1 MSSAFDRHGLLS
13 KSLQFFM
20 IVLTCLAIH
29 LVLFIQ
35 HYPVYFLP
43 DLVLLGYLIYKFPDL
58 NQSVSPLFFVGLGL
72 LLGYYFLSPIPPDT
86 SFPNN
91 YVVTLKPF
99 IYICILALYSRNVPQ
114 INLIKWIRILLV
126 VYPLILI
133 WNLYLVHLNENAN
146 IGQLMMTRP
155 FFIFENN
162 FEITFYLNCF
172 IIVFFIYGERRI
184 FDFLLLVVTI
194 ILAGSRSGL
203 LSFAVVCCF
212 YFLSVGWRQKVLV
225 SVLAAIAAAYIGK
238 GRNISAPL
246 GTIDRVQSFQAIF
259 HHYGDSFVEVL
270 KEPFGFGVYQKVPG
284 YICTRLPDFAEWFTG
299 NSHNCDPL
307 MLQAFYTRSL
317 YQLGIYVTLLIPI
330 LFFLLV
336 KRETG
341 WKIAILI
348 LTPVTCVA
356 TSVGGFSNGL
366 AFWGV
371 LLSVYAYQQFKNPSL
386 ILKSGAIS

>member
-1 MSSAFDRHGLLS
+1 MPSAFGKQGMLS
-13 KSLQFFM
+13 KSLEFFG
-20 IVLTCLAIH
+20 IALACFAIH
-29 LVLFIQ
+29 LVLFIK
-35 HYPVYFLP
+35 HYPVYFIP
-43 DLVLLGYLIYKFPDL
+43 DLVLVVYLIYKFRDFD
-58 NQSVSPLFFVGLGL
+58 QSVSPLFFVGLAL
-72 LLGYYFLSPIPPDT
+72 LLGYYFLSPTPPDT

-91 YVVTLKPF
+91 YIVTLKPF
-99 IYICILALYSRNVPQ
+99 IYICILALYSQNVPQ
-114 INLIKWIRILLV
+114 VNLIKWIRIFLI
-126 VYPLILI
+126 VYPLILG
-133 WNLYLVHLNENAN
+133 WNLFLVHLNENAN

-172 IIVFFIYGERRI
+172 IIVFFIYGERRLL
-184 FDFLLLVVTI
+184 DFLLLVITI

-212 YFLSVGWRQKVLV
+212 YFLSVGWRYKIMV
-225 SVLAAIAAAYIGK
+225 SVLAAAAATYIGK

-259 HHYGDSFVEVL
+259 HHYGDSFMEVL

-307 MLQAFYTRSL
+307 MLQAFYSRSL

-348 LTPVTCVA
+348 LTPITCVA

-386 ILKSGAIS
+386 TLAPARN

>member
-1 MSSAFDRHGLLS
+1 MPSFLN
-13 KSLQFFM
+13 KSLQFLGITLICF
-20 IVLTCLAIH
+20 AIH
-29 LVLFIQ
+29 TVLFIK

-43 DLVLLGYLIYKFPDL
+43 DLVLLIYLIYKFRDL
-58 NQSVSPLFFVGLGL
+58 DQTISPIFWLALVL
-72 LLGYYFLSPIPPDT
+72 LLGYFFLSPTPPDT

-99 IYICILALYSRNVPQ
+99 VYLCILALYSRNIPQ
-114 INLIKWIRILLV
+114 VDLSKWIRLFLLI
-126 VYPLILI
+126 YPLILL
-133 WNLYLVHLNENAN
+133 WNLFLVHLSEGAN
-146 IGQLMMTRP
+146 LGQLMMTRP

-172 IIVFFIYGERRI
+172 IIIFFIYGEKRLL
-184 FDFLLLVVTI
+184 DFLLLVITI

-203 LSFAVVCCF
+203 LSFAVVCFF
-212 YFLSVGWRQKVLV
+212 YFLSVGWRQKIIV
-225 SVLAAIAAAYIGK
+225 SLLALAAAAYIGK

-259 HHYGDSFVEVL
+259 DHYGNSFIEVL
-270 KEPFGFGVYQKVPG
+270 KEPFGFGIYQKVPG

-336 KRETG
+336 KKETG
-341 WKIAILI
+341 SKIAILI
-348 LTPVTCVA
+348 LAPVTCVA

-366 AFWGV
+366 AFWGI
-371 LLSVYAYQQFKNPSL
+371 LISIYAYIQFQQPQL
-386 ILKSGAIS
+386 IKKSALS

>member
-1 MSSAFDRHGLLS
+1 MPSFLDR
-13 KSLQFFM
+13 SLQFIG
-20 IVLTCLAIH
+20 IVLVCFAIH
-29 LVLFIQ
+29 TLLFIK

-43 DLVLLGYLIYKFPDL
+43 DLALLVYLIFKIRDL
-58 NQSVSPLFFVGLGL
+58 NQTVSHIFWLGLAL
-72 LLGYYFLSPIPPDT
+72 LLGYYFLSTTPPDT

-91 YVVTLKPF
+91 YIVTLKPF
-99 IYICILALYSRNVPQ
+99 AYICILALYSQNMPQ
-114 INLIKWIRILLV
+114 VNLSKWIRIFLIA
-126 VYPLILI
+126 YPLVLL
-133 WNLYLVHLNENAN
+133 WNLFLVHLNEGAN
-146 IGQLMMTRP
+146 ISQLMITRP

-172 IIVFFIYGERRI
+172 IIVFFIYGERRLL
-184 FDFLLLVVTI
+184 DFVLLVVTI

-203 LSFAVVCCF
+203 LSFAVVCFF
-212 YFLSVGWRQKVLV
+212 YFLSVGWRYKVMV
-225 SVLAAIAAAYIGK
+225 VILASAAAAYIGK

-246 GTIDRVQSFQAIF
+246 GSIDRVQSFQAIF
-259 HHYGDSFVEVL
+259 NHYGDSFIEVL
-270 KEPFGFGVYQKVPG
+270 KEPFGYGVYQKVPG

-341 WKIAILI
+341 WRIAVLV
-348 LTPVTCVA
+348 LTPITCVA

-371 LLSVYAYQQFKNPSL
+371 LLSVYAYQQYKNPSML
-386 ILKSGAIS
+386 YKSAANI

>member
-1 MSSAFDRHGLLS
+1 MPSFLN
-13 KSLQFFM
+13 KSLQFLSVTAICF
-20 IVLTCLAIH
+20 AIH
-29 LVLFIQ
+29 TVLFFQ

-43 DLVLLGYLIYKFPDL
+43 DLALVVYLIYKFRDL
-58 NQSVSPLFFVGLGL
+58 DQTVSPIFWFALAL
-72 LLGYYFLSPIPPDT
+72 LLGYYFLSPTPPDT

-99 IYICILALYSRNVPQ
+99 VYLCILALYSRNVPQ
-114 INLIKWIRILLV
+114 VNLSKWIRMFLLI
-126 VYPLILI
+126 YPLVLL
-133 WNLYLVHLNENAN
+133 WSLFLVHLSEGAN
-146 IGQLMMTRP
+146 LGQLMISRP

-172 IIVFFIYGERRI
+172 IIVFFIYGEKRLL
-184 FDFLLLVVTI
+184 DFLLLVITI

-203 LSFAVVCCF
+203 LSFAVVCIF
-212 YFLSVGWRQKVLV
+212 YFLSVGWRQKIIV
-225 SVLAAIAAAYIGK
+225 SLLALGAAAYIGK

-259 HHYGDSFVEVL
+259 NHYGNSFVEVL
-270 KEPFGFGVYQKVPG
+270 KEPFGFGIYQKVPG

-336 KRETG
+336 KREAG
-341 WKIAILI
+341 WRIAILI
-348 LTPVTCVA
+348 LAPITCVA

-366 AFWGV
+366 AFWGI
-371 LLSVYAYQQFKNPSL
+371 LISIYAYIQFQHPQL
-386 ILKSGAIS
+386 ISKSASFN

>member
-1 MSSAFDRHGLLS
+1 MPSTLGKIARPLEFLA
-13 KSLQFFM
+13 
-20 IVLTCLAIH
+20 IVLACCAIH
-29 LVLFIQ
+29 TVLFVK

-43 DLVLLGYLIYKFPDL
+43 DLALIIYLIYKFRDL
-58 NQSVSPLFFVGLGL
+58 DQSVSHLFFVGISL
-72 LLGYYFLSPIPPDT
+72 LLGYYFLSPQPPDT

-91 YVVTLKPF
+91 YIVTLKPF
-99 IYICILALYSRNVPQ
+99 AYICILALYSQNIPQ
-114 INLIKWIRILLV
+114 INLIKWIRIFLL
-126 VYPLILI
+126 VYPLVLL
-133 WNLYLVHLNENAN
+133 WNLYLVHLNEGAS
-146 IGQLMMTRP
+146 ISQLMITRP

-172 IIVFFIYGERRI
+172 IIVFFIYGERRLL
-184 FDFLLLVVTI
+184 DFLLLVITI

-203 LSFAVVCCF
+203 LSFAVVCFF
-212 YFLSVGWRQKVLV
+212 YFLSVSWRQKIMV
-225 SVLAAIAAAYIGK
+225 SVLALAAAAYIGK

-246 GTIDRVQSFQAIF
+246 GSIDRVQSFQAIF
-259 HHYGDSFVEVL
+259 HHYGDSFIEVL
-270 KEPFGFGVYQKVPG
+270 KEPFGFGIYQKVPG

-341 WKIAILI
+341 WKLAVIILAPI
-348 LTPVTCVA
+348 TCVA

-366 AFWGV
+366 AFWGI
-371 LLSVYAYQQFKNPSL
+371 LISVYAYQQFKNPSL
-386 ILKSGAIS
+386 MHQSVASH

>member
-1 MSSAFDRHGLLS
+1 MFSAVGRRGMLQ
-13 KSLQFFM
+13 KSLQFLM
-20 IVLTCLAIH
+20 IVLACFAIH

-43 DLVLLGYLIYKFPDL
+43 DLILVAYLIYKFPDL
-58 NQSVSPLFFVGLGL
+58 NQSVSPLFFVGLAL
-72 LLGYYFLSPIPPDT
+72 LFGYYFLSPTPPDT
-86 SFPNN
+86 SFANN

-99 IYICILALYSRNVPQ
+99 VYICILALYSRNVPQ
-114 INLIKWIRILLV
+114 INIIKWIRILLI
-126 VYPLILI
+126 VYPMILM

-146 IGQLMMTRP
+146 LGQLMMTRP

-172 IIVFFIYGERRI
+172 IIVFFIYGERRLL
-184 FDFLLLVVTI
+184 DFLLLVVTI

-225 SVLAAIAAAYIGK
+225 AALAAIAAAYIGK

-259 HHYGDSFVEVL
+259 HHYGDSFLEVL

-341 WKIAILI
+341 WKIAVLI
-348 LTPVTCVA
+348 LTPITCVA

-371 LLSVYAYQQFKNPSL
+371 LLSVYAYQQYKNPSL
-386 ILKSGAIS
+386 IQRSAVIS

>member
-1 MSSAFDRHGLLS
+1 MPSLFNR
-13 KSLQFFM
+13 SLQFIGVTLVCF
-20 IVLTCLAIH
+20 AIH
-29 LVLFIQ
+29 TLLFIK

-43 DLVLLGYLIYKFPDL
+43 DLALLIYVIYKFRDL
-58 NQSVSPLFFVGLGL
+58 NQTVSPIFWFGLAL

-91 YVVTLKPF
+91 YIVTLKPF
-99 IYICILALYSRNVPQ
+99 AYICILALFSRNVPQ
-114 INLIKWIRILLV
+114 VDLSRWIRMFLLI
-126 VYPLILI
+126 YPLVLL
-133 WNLYLVHLNENAN
+133 WNLFLVFVTENAN
-146 IGQLMMTRP
+146 LGQLMMTRP

-172 IIVFFIYGERRI
+172 IIVFFIYGERRWL
-184 FDFLLLVVTI
+184 DFLLLVVTI

-203 LSFAVVCCF
+203 LSFAVVCIF
-212 YFLSVGWRQKVLV
+212 YFLSVGWRHKLIV
-225 SVLAAIAAAYIGK
+225 SVLAAAAVAYIGK

-259 HHYGDSFVEVL
+259 NHYGDSFVAIL
-270 KEPFGFGVYQKVPG
+270 KEPFGFGIYQKVPG

-336 KRETG
+336 KKETG
-341 WKIAILI
+341 WKIAGLI
-348 LTPVTCVA
+348 LVPVTCVA

-366 AFWGV
+366 AFWGI
-371 LLSVYAYQQFKNPSL
+371 LISIYAYIQFKEPKL
-386 ILKSGAIS
+386 ISNHSVSI

>member
-1 MSSAFDRHGLLS
+1 VPSFFNQ
-13 KSLQFFM
+13 SLQFISITLVCF
-20 IVLTCLAIH
+20 AIH
-29 LVLFIQ
+29 TVLFIQ
-35 HYPVYFLP
+35 RYPVYFLP
-43 DLVLLGYLIYKFPDL
+43 DLALLTYLIYKFRDL
-58 NQSVSPLFFVGLGL
+58 DQTVSPIFWAGLAL

-99 IYICILALYSRNVPQ
+99 AYLCILALYSRNVPQ
-114 INLIKWIRILLV
+114 VDLSKWLRLFLV
-126 VYPLILI
+126 IYPLVLL
-133 WNLYLVHLNENAN
+133 WNLFLVHLNEGAN
-146 IGQLMMTRP
+146 LGQLMTTRP

-172 IIVFFIYGERRI
+172 IIVFFIYGEKRLL
-184 FDFLLLVVTI
+184 DFLLLVITI

-203 LSFAVVCCF
+203 LSFAVVCFF
-212 YFLSVGWRQKVLV
+212 YFLSVGWRQKIMVTF
-225 SVLAAIAAAYIGK
+225 LAIGAAAYIGK

-259 HHYGDSFVEVL
+259 HHYGNSFVEVL
-270 KEPFGFGVYQKVPG
+270 KEPFGFGIYQKVPG

-336 KRETG
+336 KKETG
-341 WKIAILI
+341 WKIAVLI
-348 LTPVTCVA
+348 LAPVTCVA

-366 AFWGV
+366 AFWGI
-371 LLSVYAYQQFKNPSL
+371 LISIYAYIQFKQPQL
-386 ILKSGAIS
+386 INKSALSQ

>member
-1 MSSAFDRHGLLS
+1 MPSFLN
-13 KSLQFFM
+13 KSLQFLGITLICF
-20 IVLTCLAIH
+20 AIH
-29 LVLFIQ
+29 TVLFIK

-43 DLVLLGYLIYKFPDL
+43 DLVLLIYLIYKFRDL
-58 NQSVSPLFFVGLGL
+58 NQTISPIFWLALAL
-72 LLGYYFLSPIPPDT
+72 LLGYFFLSPTPPDT

-99 IYICILALYSRNVPQ
+99 VYLCILALYSRNIPQ
-114 INLIKWIRILLV
+114 VDLSKWIRLFLV
-126 VYPLILI
+126 IYPLVLL
-133 WNLYLVHLNENAN
+133 WNLFLVHLSEGAN
-146 IGQLMMTRP
+146 LGQLMTTRP

-172 IIVFFIYGERRI
+172 IIIFFIYGEKRLL
-184 FDFLLLVVTI
+184 DFLLLVITI

-203 LSFAVVCCF
+203 LSFAVVCFF
-212 YFLSVGWRQKVLV
+212 YFLSVGWHQKIIV
-225 SVLAAIAAAYIGK
+225 SLLALAAAAYIGK

-259 HHYGDSFVEVL
+259 DHYGNSFIEVL
-270 KEPFGFGVYQKVPG
+270 KEPFGFGIYQKVPG

-317 YQLGIYVTLLIPI
+317 YQLGIYVTLLIPV

-336 KRETG
+336 KKETG

-348 LTPVTCVA
+348 LAPVTCVA

-366 AFWGV
+366 AFWGI
-371 LLSVYAYQQFKNPSL
+371 LISIYAYIQFKQPQL
-386 ILKSGAIS
+386 INKSGLSQ

>member
-1 MSSAFDRHGLLS
+1 MPSFFNQ
-13 KSLQFFM
+13 SLQFISITLVCF
-20 IVLTCLAIH
+20 AIH
-29 LVLFIQ
+29 TVLFIQ
-35 HYPVYFLP
+35 RYPVYFLP
-43 DLVLLGYLIYKFPDL
+43 DLALLTYLIYKFRDL
-58 NQSVSPLFFVGLGL
+58 DQTVSPIFWAGLAL

-99 IYICILALYSRNVPQ
+99 AYLCILALYSRNVPQ
-114 INLIKWIRILLV
+114 VDLSKWLRLFLV
-126 VYPLILI
+126 IYPLVLL
-133 WNLYLVHLNENAN
+133 WNLFLVHLSEGAN
-146 IGQLMMTRP
+146 LGQLMTTRP

-172 IIVFFIYGERRI
+172 IILFFIYGEKRLL
-184 FDFLLLVVTI
+184 DFLLLVITI

-203 LSFAVVCCF
+203 LSFAVVCIF
-212 YFLSVGWRQKVLV
+212 YFLSVGWRQKIMVTF
-225 SVLAAIAAAYIGK
+225 LAIGAAAYIGK

-259 HHYGDSFVEVL
+259 HHYGNSFVEVL
-270 KEPFGFGVYQKVPG
+270 KEPFGFGIYQKVPG

-336 KRETG
+336 KKETG
-341 WKIAILI
+341 WKIAVLI
-348 LTPVTCVA
+348 LAPVTCVA

-366 AFWGV
+366 AFWGI
-371 LLSVYAYQQFKNPSL
+371 LISIYAYIQFKQPQL
-386 ILKSGAIS
+386 INKSALSQ

>member
-1 MSSAFDRHGLLS
+1 MPSFFNQ
-13 KSLQFFM
+13 SLQFISITLVCF
-20 IVLTCLAIH
+20 AIH
-29 LVLFIQ
+29 TVLFIQ
-35 HYPVYFLP
+35 RYPVYFLP
-43 DLVLLGYLIYKFPDL
+43 DLALLTYLIYKFRDL
-58 NQSVSPLFFVGLGL
+58 DQTVSPIFWAGLAL

-99 IYICILALYSRNVPQ
+99 AYLCILALYSRNVPQ
-114 INLIKWIRILLV
+114 VDLSKWLRLFLV
-126 VYPLILI
+126 IYPLVLL
-133 WNLYLVHLNENAN
+133 WNLFLVHLNEGAN
-146 IGQLMMTRP
+146 LGQLMTTRP

-172 IIVFFIYGERRI
+172 IIVFFIYGEKRLL
-184 FDFLLLVVTI
+184 DFLLLVITI

-203 LSFAVVCCF
+203 LSFAVVCFF
-212 YFLSVGWRQKVLV
+212 YFLSVGWRQKIMVTF
-225 SVLAAIAAAYIGK
+225 LAIGAAAYIGK

-259 HHYGDSFVEVL
+259 HHYGNSFVEVL
-270 KEPFGFGVYQKVPG
+270 KEPFGFGIYQKVPG

-336 KRETG
+336 KKETG
-341 WKIAILI
+341 WKIAVLI
-348 LTPVTCVA
+348 LAPVTCVA

-366 AFWGV
+366 AFWGI
-371 LLSVYAYQQFKNPSL
+371 LISIYAYIQFKQPQL
-386 ILKSGAIS
+386 INKSALSQ

>member
-1 MSSAFDRHGLLS
+1 M
-13 KSLQFFM
+13 K
-20 IVLTCLAIH
+20 IVNVVCITLICFAIH
-29 LVLFIQ
+29 TVLFLK

-43 DLVLLGYLIYKFPDL
+43 DLGLAIYLVYKFRDL
-58 NQSVSPLFFVGLGL
+58 DQNLSPIFWIALAL
-72 LLGYYFLSPIPPDT
+72 LLGFFFLSPIPPDT

-91 YVVTLKPF
+91 YIVTLKPF
-99 IYICILALYSRNVPQ
+99 AYLCILALFSRDVPQ
-114 INLIKWIRILLV
+114 IDLSKWIRLFLV
-126 VYPLILI
+126 IYPLVLF
-133 WNLYLVHLNENAN
+133 WDLFLVHISENAN
-146 IGQLMMTRP
+146 LGQLMTTRP

-162 FEITFYLNCF
+162 FEITFYINCF
-172 IIVFFIYGERRI
+172 VVIFFIYGQKRLL
-184 FDFLLLVVTI
+184 DFLLLVLTI

-203 LSFAVVCCF
+203 LSFAVICFF
-212 YFLSVGWRQKVLV
+212 YFLSVGWQKKIAVIAL
-225 SVLAAIAAAYIGK
+225 AIAATAYIGK

-259 HHYGDSFVEVL
+259 HHYGDSFLEVL
-270 KEPFGFGVYQKVPG
+270 KEPFGFGIYQKVPG

-341 WKIAILI
+341 WKVALLI
-348 LTPVTCVA
+348 LAPVTCVA

-366 AFWGV
+366 AFWGI
-371 LLSVYAYQQFKNPSL
+371 LISIYAYIQFHEPQL
-386 ILKSGAIS
+386 IHKSALSQ

>member
-1 MSSAFDRHGLLS
+1 MPSFFNQ
-13 KSLQFFM
+13 SLQFLGITLICF
-20 IVLTCLAIH
+20 AIH
-29 LVLFIQ
+29 TVLFIQ
-35 HYPVYFLP
+35 RYPVYFLP
-43 DLVLLGYLIYKFPDL
+43 DLALLTYLIYKFRDL
-58 NQSVSPLFFVGLGL
+58 DQTVSPIFWVGLTL
-72 LLGYYFLSPIPPDT
+72 LLGYYFFSPIPPDT

-99 IYICILALYSRNVPQ
+99 AYLCILALYSRNVPQ
-114 INLIKWIRILLV
+114 VDLSKWLRLFLV
-126 VYPLILI
+126 IYPLVLL
-133 WNLYLVHLNENAN
+133 WNLFLVHLSEGAN
-146 IGQLMMTRP
+146 LGQLMTTRP

-172 IIVFFIYGERRI
+172 IIVFFIYGEKRLL
-184 FDFLLLVVTI
+184 DFLLLVITI

-203 LSFAVVCCF
+203 LSFAVVCIF
-212 YFLSVGWRQKVLV
+212 YFLSVGWRQKIMVTF
-225 SVLAAIAAAYIGK
+225 LAIGAAAYIGK

-259 HHYGDSFVEVL
+259 HHYGNSFVEVL
-270 KEPFGFGVYQKVPG
+270 KEPFGFGIYQKVPG

-348 LTPVTCVA
+348 LAPVTCVA

-366 AFWGV
+366 AFWGI
-371 LLSVYAYQQFKNPSL
+371 LISIYAYIQFKQSQL
-386 ILKSGAIS
+386 INKSALSQ

>member
-1 MSSAFDRHGLLS
+1 VPSALEKQEMLA
-13 KSLQFFM
+13 KSLQFFG
-20 IVLTCLAIH
+20 IALACFAIH
-29 LVLFIQ
+29 LVLFIK
-35 HYPVYFLP
+35 HYPVYFIP
-43 DLVLLGYLIYKFPDL
+43 DLVLVVYLIYKFRDL
-58 NQSVSPLFFVGLGL
+58 NQSVSPLFFVGLAL
-72 LLGYYFLSPIPPDT
+72 LLGYYFLSPNPPDT

-91 YVVTLKPF
+91 YIVTLKPF
-99 IYICILALYSRNVPQ
+99 VYICILALYSQNVPQ
-114 INLIKWIRILLV
+114 VNLIKWIRIFLI
-126 VYPLILI
+126 VYPLVLG
-133 WNLYLVHLNENAN
+133 WNLFLVHLSENAN

-172 IIVFFIYGERRI
+172 IIVFFIYGERRLL
-184 FDFLLLVVTI
+184 DFVLLVITI

-212 YFLSVGWRQKVLV
+212 YFFSVGWRYKIMV
-225 SVLAAIAAAYIGK
+225 SVLAVAAAAYIGK

-259 HHYGDSFVEVL
+259 HHYGDSFMEVL

-307 MLQAFYTRSL
+307 MLQAFYSRSL

-348 LTPVTCVA
+348 LTPITCVA

-386 ILKSGAIS
+386 ILSPTAI

>member
-1 MSSAFDRHGLLS
+1 
-13 KSLQFFM
+13 
-20 IVLTCLAIH
+20 
-29 LVLFIQ
+29 VLFIQ
-35 HYPVYFLP
+35 RYPVYFLP
-43 DLVLLGYLIYKFPDL
+43 DLALLTYLIYKFRDL
-58 NQSVSPLFFVGLGL
+58 DQTVSPIFWAGLAL

-99 IYICILALYSRNVPQ
+99 AYLCILALYSRNVPQ
-114 INLIKWIRILLV
+114 VDLSKWLRLFLV
-126 VYPLILI
+126 IYPLVLL
-133 WNLYLVHLNENAN
+133 WNLFLVHLNEGAN
-146 IGQLMMTRP
+146 LGQLMTTRP

-172 IIVFFIYGERRI
+172 IIVFFIYGEKRLL
-184 FDFLLLVVTI
+184 DFLLLVITI

-203 LSFAVVCCF
+203 LSFAVVCFF
-212 YFLSVGWRQKVLV
+212 YFLSVGWRQKIMVTF
-225 SVLAAIAAAYIGK
+225 LAIGAAAYIGK

-259 HHYGDSFVEVL
+259 HHYGNSFVEVL
-270 KEPFGFGVYQKVPG
+270 KEPFGFGIYQKVPG

-336 KRETG
+336 KKETG
-341 WKIAILI
+341 WKIAVLI
-348 LTPVTCVA
+348 LAPVTCVA

-366 AFWGV
+366 AFWGI
-371 LLSVYAYQQFKNPSL
+371 LISIYAYIQFKQPQL
-386 ILKSGAIS
+386 INKSALSQ

>member
-1 MSSAFDRHGLLS
+1 MPSFLKRP
-13 KSLQFFM
+13 LQFIGIIFA
-20 IVLTCLAIH
+20 CFAIH
-29 LVLFIQ
+29 TILFIK

-43 DLVLLGYLIYKFPDL
+43 DLVLMVYLIYKFRDL
-58 NQSVSPLFFVGLGL
+58 NQAVSSIFWFGLAL
-72 LLGYYFLSPIPPDT
+72 LLGYYFLSPTPPDT

-91 YVVTLKPF
+91 YIVTLKPF
-99 IYICILALYSRNVPQ
+99 AYICILALYSQNIPQ
-114 INLIKWIRILLV
+114 VNLSKWIRLFLIA
-126 VYPLILI
+126 YPLVLL
-133 WNLYLVHLNENAN
+133 WNLFLVHLNEGAN
-146 IGQLMMTRP
+146 ISQLMITRP

-172 IIVFFIYGERRI
+172 IIVFFIYGERRLL
-184 FDFLLLVVTI
+184 DLMLLVVTI

-203 LSFAVVCCF
+203 LSFAVVCFF
-212 YFLSVGWRQKVLV
+212 YFLSVGWRHKVIV
-225 SVLAAIAAAYIGK
+225 AVLAAAAAAYIGK

-246 GTIDRVQSFQAIF
+246 GSIDRVQSFQAIF
-259 HHYGDSFVEVL
+259 NHYGDSFIEVL
-270 KEPFGFGVYQKVPG
+270 KEPFGYGVYQKVPG

-336 KRETG
+336 KRVTG
-341 WKIAILI
+341 WRVAVLV
-348 LTPVTCVA
+348 LTPITCVA

-371 LLSVYAYQQFKNPSL
+371 LLSVYAYQQFKNPTL
-386 ILKSGAIS
+386 IYKSAASI

>member
-1 MSSAFDRHGLLS
+1 
-13 KSLQFFM
+13 M

-43 DLVLLGYLIYKFPDL
+43 DLVLLGYLLYKFPDL
-58 NQSVSPLFFVGLGL
+58 KQSVSPLFFVGLGL

-91 YVVTLKPF
+91 YIVTLKPF

-114 INLIKWIRILLV
+114 VNLIKWIRLIFIAYPIILA
-126 VYPLILI
+126 
-133 WNLYLVHLNENAN
+133 WNLFLVHLNEGAS
-146 IGQLMMTRP
+146 ISQLMMTRP

-172 IIVFFIYGERRI
+172 IIIFFIYGERRI

-203 LSFAVVCCF
+203 LSFAVVCFF
-212 YFLSVGWRQKVLV
+212 YFLSVGWRQKVVV

-246 GTIDRVQSFQAIF
+246 STIDRVQSFQAIF
-259 HHYGDSFVEVL
+259 HHYGDSFIEVL

-348 LTPVTCVA
+348 LTPITCVA

-371 LLSVYAYQQFKNPSL
+371 LLSVYAYQQHKNPGL
-386 ILKSGAIS
+386 IFKSSAIS

>member
-1 MSSAFDRHGLLS
+1 MPSFFN
-13 KSLQFFM
+13 KSLQFLGITLICFA
-20 IVLTCLAIH
+20 VHT
-29 LVLFIQ
+29 VLFIQ

-43 DLVLLGYLIYKFPDL
+43 DLVLVFYLIYKFRDL
-58 NQSVSPLFFVGLGL
+58 DQTISPIFWLALAL
-72 LLGYYFLSPIPPDT
+72 LLGYFFLSPTPPDT

-99 IYICILALYSRNVPQ
+99 VYLCILALYSRNIPQ
-114 INLIKWIRILLV
+114 IDLSKWIRLLLV
-126 VYPLILI
+126 IYPLILL
-133 WNLYLVHLNENAN
+133 WNLFLVHLSEGAN
-146 IGQLMMTRP
+146 LGQLMTTRP

-172 IIVFFIYGERRI
+172 IIVFFIYGEKRLL
-184 FDFLLLVVTI
+184 DFLLLVITI

-203 LSFAVVCCF
+203 LSFTVVCFF
-212 YFLSVGWRQKVLV
+212 YFLSVGWRQKIIV
-225 SVLAAIAAAYIGK
+225 SLLALAAAAYIGK

-259 HHYGDSFVEVL
+259 NHYGNSFIEVL
-270 KEPFGFGVYQKVPG
+270 KEPFGFGIYQKVPG

-348 LTPVTCVA
+348 LAPVTCVA

-366 AFWGV
+366 AFWGI
-371 LLSVYAYQQFKNPSL
+371 LISIYAYIQFKQPHL
-386 ILKSGAIS
+386 INKSALSQ

>member
-1 MSSAFDRHGLLS
+1 MPSFLN
-13 KSLQFFM
+13 KSLEFIGIILACF
-20 IVLTCLAIH
+20 AIH
-29 LVLFIQ
+29 TILFIK

-43 DLVLLGYLIYKFPDL
+43 DLVLMVYLIYKFRDL
-58 NQSVSPLFFVGLGL
+58 DQAVSSIFWLGLAL
-72 LLGYYFLSPIPPDT
+72 LLGYYFLSPTPPDT

-91 YVVTLKPF
+91 YIVTLKPF
-99 IYICILALYSRNVPQ
+99 VYICILALNSQNIPQ
-114 INLIKWIRILLV
+114 VNLSKWIRMFLIT
-126 VYPLILI
+126 YPLVLL
-133 WNLYLVHLNENAN
+133 WNLFLVHLNEGAN
-146 IGQLMMTRP
+146 ISQLMITRP

-172 IIVFFIYGERRI
+172 IIVFFIYGERRLL
-184 FDFLLLVVTI
+184 DFLLLVITI

-203 LSFAVVCCF
+203 LSFAVVCFF
-212 YFLSVGWRQKVLV
+212 YFLSVGWRYKVMV
-225 SVLAAIAAAYIGK
+225 VVLASAAAAYIGK

-246 GTIDRVQSFQAIF
+246 GSIDRVQSFQAIF
-259 HHYGDSFVEVL
+259 NHYGDSFIEVL
-270 KEPFGFGVYQKVPG
+270 KEPFGYGVYQKVPG

-341 WKIAILI
+341 WRIAVLV
-348 LTPVTCVA
+348 LTPITCVA

-371 LLSVYAYQQFKNPSL
+371 LLSVYAYQQFKNPTL
-386 ILKSGAIS
+386 IYKSAASN

>member
-1 MSSAFDRHGLLS
+1 MPSFLNRPLEFIGIILS
-13 KSLQFFM
+13 CF
-20 IVLTCLAIH
+20 AIH
-29 LVLFIQ
+29 TILFIK

-43 DLVLLGYLIYKFPDL
+43 DLALVVYLIYKFRDL
-58 NQSVSPLFFVGLGL
+58 NQSVSPIFWFGFAL
-72 LLGYYFLSPIPPDT
+72 LLGYYFLSPTPPDT

-91 YVVTLKPF
+91 YIVTLKPF
-99 IYICILALYSRNVPQ
+99 AYICILALYSQNIPQ
-114 INLIKWIRILLV
+114 VNLSKWIRLFLIA
-126 VYPLILI
+126 YPLVLL
-133 WNLYLVHLNENAN
+133 WNLFLVHLNEGAN
-146 IGQLMMTRP
+146 ISQLMITRP

-172 IIVFFIYGERRI
+172 IIVFFIYGERRLL
-184 FDFLLLVVTI
+184 DLMLLVVTI

-203 LSFAVVCCF
+203 LSFAVVCFF
-212 YFLSVGWRQKVLV
+212 YFLSVGWRHKVIV
-225 SVLAAIAAAYIGK
+225 AVLAAAAAAYIGK

-246 GTIDRVQSFQAIF
+246 GSIDRVQSFQAIF
-259 HHYGDSFVEVL
+259 NHYGDSFIEVL
-270 KEPFGFGVYQKVPG
+270 KEPFGYGVYQKVPG

-341 WKIAILI
+341 WRLAVIILAPI
-348 LTPVTCVA
+348 TCVA

-366 AFWGV
+366 AFLGI
-371 LLSVYAYQQFKNPSL
+371 LISVYAYQQFKNPSL
-386 ILKSGAIS
+386 MHQSVASH

>member
-1 MSSAFDRHGLLS
+1 MPRSYAKLANFFSITLLC
-13 KSLQFFM
+13 F
-20 IVLTCLAIH
+20 AIH
-29 LVLFIQ
+29 AVLFLK

-43 DLVLLGYLIYKFPDL
+43 DLALIIYVVYKFPDL
-58 NQSVSPLFFVGLGL
+58 DQNVSPIFWVSLAL
-72 LLGYYFLSPIPPDT
+72 LLGYFFLSPIPPDT

-99 IYICILALYSRNVPQ
+99 VYICILALFSRNIPQ
-114 INLIKWIRILLV
+114 IDLSKWLRLV
-126 VYPLILI
+126 LVIYPLILL
-133 WNLYLVHLNENAN
+133 WDLFLVHLKENAN
-146 IGQLMMTRP
+146 LGQLMMTRP
-155 FFIFENN
+155 YFIFENN
-162 FEITFYLNCF
+162 FEITFYINCF
-172 IIVFFIYGERRI
+172 VVIFFIYGQKRLL
-184 FDFLLLVVTI
+184 DFLLLVATI

-203 LSFAVVCCF
+203 LSFAVICFF
-212 YFLSVGWRQKVLV
+212 YFLSVGWRQKITVTF
-225 SVLAAIAAAYIGK
+225 LAIAAAAYIGK

-259 HHYGDSFVEVL
+259 HHYGESFLEVL
-270 KEPFGFGVYQKVPG
+270 KEPFGFGIYQKVPG

-317 YQLGIYVTLLIPI
+317 YQLGIYITLLIPI

-336 KRETG
+336 KKETN
-341 WKIAILI
+341 WKVAGLI
-348 LTPVTCVA
+348 LAPVTCVA

-371 LLSVYAYQQFKNPSL
+371 LISIYAYIQFKQPQL
-386 ILKSGAIS
+386 ISKSAISQ

>member
-1 MSSAFDRHGLLS
+1 MPSFLN
-13 KSLQFFM
+13 KSLQFFG
-20 IVLTCLAIH
+20 ITLICFVIH
-29 LVLFIQ
+29 TVLFIQ

-43 DLVLLGYLIYKFPDL
+43 DLVLVFYLIYKFRDL
-58 NQSVSPLFFVGLGL
+58 DQTISPIFWIALAL
-72 LLGYYFLSPIPPDT
+72 LLGYFFLSPTPPDT

-99 IYICILALYSRNVPQ
+99 VYLCILALYSRNIPQ
-114 INLIKWIRILLV
+114 IDLSKWIRLLLV
-126 VYPLILI
+126 IYPLILL
-133 WNLYLVHLNENAN
+133 WNLFLVHLSEGAN
-146 IGQLMMTRP
+146 IGQLMTTRP

-172 IIVFFIYGERRI
+172 IIVFFIYGEKRLL
-184 FDFLLLVVTI
+184 DFLLLVITI

-203 LSFAVVCCF
+203 LSFAVVCLF
-212 YFLSVGWRQKVLV
+212 YFLSVGWRQKIIV
-225 SVLAAIAAAYIGK
+225 SLLALAAAAYIGK

-259 HHYGDSFVEVL
+259 NHYGNSFIEVL
-270 KEPFGFGVYQKVPG
+270 KEPFGFGIYQKVPG

-330 LFFLLV
+330 LFFMLV
-336 KRETG
+336 KKETS

-348 LTPVTCVA
+348 LAPVTCVA

-366 AFWGV
+366 AFWGI
-371 LLSVYAYQQFKNPSL
+371 LISIYAYIQFKQPQL
-386 ILKSGAIS
+386 INKSALSQ

>member
-1 MSSAFDRHGLLS
+1 MPSFLN
-13 KSLQFFM
+13 KSLQFLGITLICF
-20 IVLTCLAIH
+20 AIH
-29 LVLFIQ
+29 TVLFIK

-43 DLVLLGYLIYKFPDL
+43 DLVLLIYLIYKFRDL
-58 NQSVSPLFFVGLGL
+58 DQTISPIFWLALALLF
-72 LLGYYFLSPIPPDT
+72 GYFFLSPTPPDT

-99 IYICILALYSRNVPQ
+99 VYLCILALYSRNIPQ
-114 INLIKWIRILLV
+114 VDLSKWIRLFLV
-126 VYPLILI
+126 IYPLVLL
-133 WNLYLVHLNENAN
+133 WNLFLVHLSEGAN
-146 IGQLMMTRP
+146 LGQLMTTRP

-172 IIVFFIYGERRI
+172 IIIFFIYGEKRLL
-184 FDFLLLVVTI
+184 DFLLLVITI

-203 LSFAVVCCF
+203 LSFAVVCFF
-212 YFLSVGWRQKVLV
+212 YFLSVGWRQKIIV
-225 SVLAAIAAAYIGK
+225 SILALAAAAYIGK

-259 HHYGDSFVEVL
+259 DHYGNSFIEVL
-270 KEPFGFGVYQKVPG
+270 KEPFGFGIYKKVPG

-317 YQLGIYVTLLIPI
+317 YQLGIYVTLLIPV

-341 WKIAILI
+341 WKVAILI
-348 LTPVTCVA
+348 LAPVTCVA

-366 AFWGV
+366 AFWGI
-371 LLSVYAYQQFKNPSL
+371 LISIYAYIQFKQQKL
-386 ILKSGAIS
+386 INKRGLSQ